1 MSDQTVKKVLDYLK
15 SNGGGISKVI
25 EEWHEGTEWYRVWSS
40 GLIEQGG
47 EIECA
52 NGIAAIT
59 LPKPYSD
66 ANYHATAMCFE
77 DIVNSTAVVC
87 KYSVQYP
94 RTTSSL
100 TLKVTWVNPETMG
113 TLNGKITWSAIG
125 Y

>member
-1 MSDQTVKKVLDYLK
+1 MSDQIVKKVLDYLK
-15 SNGGGISKVI
+15 ANGGEHKVI

-47 EIECA
+47 EIESVK
-52 NGIAAIT
+52 GIASIT
-59 LPKPYSD
+59 LHKPYSS
-66 ANYHATAMCFE
+66 ANYQATAMCYE
-77 DIVNSTAVVC
+77 DIANSTAVVC

-94 RTTSSL
+94 RSSSTL

-113 TLNGKITWSAIG
+113 TLDGKLTWMAIG

>member
-1 MSDQTVKKVLDYLK
+1 MNQTVKKVLDYLK
-15 SNGGGISKVI
+15 ANGGGTSKVI
-25 EEWHEGTEWYRVWSS
+25 DEWHEGTEWYRVWSS

-47 EIECA
+47 EIESV

-59 LPKPYSD
+59 LHKPYSD

-77 DIVNSTAVVC
+77 GGVNSSALVC

-94 RTTSSL
+94 RTNSSL
-100 TLKVTWVNPETMG
+100 TLKATWVNHEAMG
-113 TLNGKITWSAIG
+113 NLNGKITWSAIG